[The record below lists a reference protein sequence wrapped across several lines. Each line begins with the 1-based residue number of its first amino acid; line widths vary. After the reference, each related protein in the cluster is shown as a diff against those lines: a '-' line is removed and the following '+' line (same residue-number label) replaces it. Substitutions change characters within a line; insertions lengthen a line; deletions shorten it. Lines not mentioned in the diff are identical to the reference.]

1 MATVSER
8 SIISSLSSG
17 IHENC
22 IGAVLQL
29 MKKACPVNLVVAH
42 TLEAKLLI
50 QVFGLEKLEHDPY
63 PLYKNDSGLA
73 LIVAGMGS
81 ERTGAA
87 VATLGS
93 RQKDLRN
100 RVRGWLNI
108 GIAGHQHET
117 LGRGLLAHKISDR
130 LSGKSFYPPM
140 LLKEDLSSSDVI
152 TVDQPE
158 LDYPENAAYE
168 MEAFG
173 FYNAAC
179 RYSTSELVQVYKI
192 ISDNPFNSVEGVN
205 QKTVSQWFLNN
216 VDNITRLLARLAE
229 LVVKTNTQVGLPKEV
244 DEFSSQLHFSRTQKI
259 QLSRL
264 IQRLY
269 ALGRADFL
277 EARPPRSFRD
287 AKQFIHALEK
297 HADRVSDSLEQ

>member
-1 MATVSER
+1 MSGS
-8 SIISSLSSG
+8 SITSSLSSG

-22 IGAVLQL
+22 IGVVLQL
-29 MKKACPVNLVVAH
+29 MNKTCPVNLVVAH
-42 TLEAKLLI
+42 TLEAKPLV

-63 PLYKNDSGLA
+63 PLYRNDSGLA

-81 ERTGAA
+81 GRTGVA
-87 VATLGS
+87 VTTLGD
-93 RQKDLRN
+93 RQKDSRN

-108 GIAGHQHET
+108 GIAGHQQEA

-140 LLKEDLSSSDVI
+140 LLREDLFSSDVI

-158 LDYPENAAYE
+158 FDYHENAAYE

-173 FYNAAC
+173 FDDAAC
-179 RYSTSELVQVYKI
+179 RYSTIELVQVYKI
-192 ISDNPFNSVEGVN
+192 ISDNPFNSVEGIN
-205 QKTVSQWFLNN
+205 QKTVSEWFLSNA
-216 VDNITRLLARLAE
+216 DDITRLLTRLAE
-229 LVVKTNTQVGLPKEV
+229 LVVKTNTQVALPQEI
-244 DEFSSQLHFSRTQKI
+244 DEFSSQLRFSSTQKI
-259 QLSRL
+259 QLGRL

-277 EARPPRSFRD
+277 EARPPRSFHD
-287 AKQFIHALEK
+287 AKQFIHALEE